1 MSSRR
6 PQEVVSMGC
15 LKVAQG
21 LPTASIFNGNKS
33 VAISRVVASG
43 DGAIPIRG
51 PFHGLTICVTGLSKD
66 ARKQVQEA
74 TVRMGGC
81 YSSDLHLQCTH
92 LVVQSFSG
100 RKFEHAL
107 THGLRRGLFVVT
119 LAWLVNCVKL
129 NVRLNESL
137 YSVEHMVNSGVPLEE
152 FSYITSLTNAAHCLR
167 VVSMED
173 KAFGL
178 SVCPTLQPSSK
189 WLVKERTA
197 ILSPVCFYVDPDLPS
212 KLRAK
217 VVEAAAKE
225 GATFVTH
232 WFIGCEATHVIC
244 EGNLMLKYLQ
254 FNSNLVTPL
263 WVMKT
268 IREGHLQRLV
278 QLSPDLARHVS
289 ILLDTPQY
297 GQLLEVSATESSHVS
312 NI

>member
-137 YSVEHMVNSGVPLEE
+137 YSVKHMVNSGVPLEE
-152 FSYITSLTNAAHCLR
+152 FSQVTS
-167 VVSMED
+167 VVNGVHSCMPVGSAED
-173 KAFGL
+173 KSL
-178 SVCPTLQPSSK
+178 SVAVCTTSQPSSK
-189 WLVKERTA
+189 CLVNQETA
-197 ILSPVCFYVDPDLPS
+197 VLSTMCFYVDPELPT
-212 KLRAK
+212 KLRAE

-225 GATFVTH
+225 GATFVAR
-232 WFIGCEATHVIC
+232 WFIGCEASHVIC
-244 EGNLMLKYLQ
+244 EGDAMLKYLG

-278 QLSPDLARHVS
+278 QLSPDLA
-289 ILLDTPQY
+289 
-297 GQLLEVSATESSHVS
+297 
-312 NI
+312 